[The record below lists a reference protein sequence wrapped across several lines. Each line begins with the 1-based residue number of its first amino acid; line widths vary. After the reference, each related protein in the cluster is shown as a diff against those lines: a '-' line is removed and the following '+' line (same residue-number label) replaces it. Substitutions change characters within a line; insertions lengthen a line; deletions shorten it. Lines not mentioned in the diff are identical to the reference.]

1 MCLAL
6 GTKNGFWSRVADS
19 FIKLVYQIIGGSMKD
34 NRLDKLAKNLVG
46 YSCEVKKGQRVLI
59 ECVGFSALSL
69 AKALIAEVYRIGAE
83 PYVSLADNSIKREI
97 LKSVTQKQLDFMAE
111 CDLKQMK
118 GMDAFI
124 GIRASSNVNEL
135 ADIKSQNINAYMKYY
150 VDIVNEERINHTN
163 WVILKYPNS
172 SLAQLAGTSLESFEN
187 FYFNVCNLDYSVM
200 SKAMDRLVEVM
211 NNTDMVK
218 ITGPNTDIEFSIK
231 DIPAI
236 KCAGQN
242 NIPDGEVFTAPVKN
256 SVNGYISYNC
266 PAVYQGITYEN
277 IFFRFKDGKIIEAKS
292 NNTRRINQVLD
303 TDEGARYIGEFALGV
318 NPYILKPMKDILFDE
333 KIMGSFHLTPG
344 KCYREASNGNNSAIH
359 WDLISIQT
367 KEMGGGEIYFDRTLV
382 RKDGRFTLKELSG
395 LNPENLK

>member
-97 LKSVTQKQLDFMAE
+97 LKSVTKKQLDFMAE

-200 SKAMDRLVEVM
+200 SKAMDSLVEVM

-256 SVNGYISYNC
+256 SINGYISYNC

-303 TDEGARYIGEFALGV
+303 TDEGARYIGEFALGI